1 MTMSQSPLFRPD
13 IRRHVL
19 ETLAGGEWTKRNA
32 IVRRVYEAVVAR
44 GGDQSLK
51 GITAAV
57 KKCLADMRQA
67 GEVEGGLAG
76 GTFAHYRVPSVDAP
90 LRQPATSVDPP
101 APETN
106 PPSSTIL
113 DAQRVIGHG
122 EKSVYCYYY
131 EADRMYAK
139 TQDHTCWAC
148 KIGLASR
155 DAAGRLRE
163 QGAMTARSAPPIW
176 ALEIKTADAPGL
188 ERAIHRVL
196 KYVGRKNDAGGGSEW
211 FLTTPQMVE
220 SIYLALESLRRWP
233 E

>member
-1 MTMSQSPLFRPD
+1 MSQAPLFRPD

-19 ETLAGGEWTKRNA
+19 ETLASGEWMKRNA
-32 IVRRVYEAVVAR
+32 IVRRVHEAVVAQ

-51 GITAAV
+51 GITSAV
-57 KKCLADMRQA
+57 KKCLADMRQS

-76 GTFAHYRVPSVDAP
+76 GTFAHYRIFRDDAS
-90 LRQPATSVDPP
+90 LRQPASPGDSP
-101 APETN
+101 AAQSIAPTA
-106 PPSSTIL
+106 TIL

-122 EKSVYCYYY
+122 EQSVYCYYY

-139 TQDHTCWAC
+139 TQDRSCWAC
-148 KIGLASR
+148 KVRLASR
-155 DAAGRLRE
+155 DPAGRLRE
-163 QGAMTARSAPPIW
+163 QGAMTARSAPPVW

-196 KYVGRKNDAGGGSEW
+196 KYIGRKNDAGGGSEW